1 MRKSF
6 LASVAVI
13 GLTTASVAYA
23 QQDATTTDPAAPAEQ
38 VTPMTEPEV
47 PASGDTMGAAG
58 NEAGGAAEQGIE
70 GAGPTMTESDGGMGT
85 APTDT
90 GAGTGT
96 STAQSYQPY
105 SGQEQGSFTGTI
117 AGDFSADEL
126 MDRNIVDMEGN
137 NVGKVSDLLIGS
149 DGTIQNVLVDV
160 GGFLGIGTRTVALGL
175 DQVQMAQGDAEDLVV
190 NMTREQVEN
199 LPQVEEQDGT
209 WGTMPETPDMPAD
222 TGTTAPGL
230 APAPGTDPAAPATT
244 TP

>member
-38 VTPMTEPEV
+38 VTPMTEPEA
-47 PASGDTMGAAG
+47 PTGGETMGAAG
-58 NEAGGAAEQGIE
+58 NEAGGAAQQGIE
-70 GAGPTMTESDGGMGT
+70 GAGPTMTESDGSMGT
-85 APTDT
+85 APTE
-90 GAGTGT
+90 TGT

-105 SGQEQGSFTGTI
+105 SGQEAGSFTGTI

-126 MDRNIVDMEGN
+126 MNRNIVDMEGN
-137 NVGKVSDLLIGS
+137 NVGQISDLLIGS

-160 GGFLGIGTRTVALGL
+160 GGFLGIGTRTVSLGL

-190 NMTREQVEN
+190 NMSREQIEN
-199 LPQVEEQDGT
+199 LPQVEERDGT
-209 WGTMPETPDMPAD
+209 WGMMPETPDMPAD

-230 APAPGTDPAAPATT
+230 APATGTDPAAPAAPATT

>member
-23 QQDATTTDPAAPAEQ
+23 QQDATTTDPAAPAGQ
-38 VTPMTEPEV
+38 VTPMTEPEA
-47 PASGDTMGAAG
+47 PAGGDTMGAAG
-58 NEAGGAAEQGIE
+58 NEAGGAAQQGID
-70 GAGPTMTESDGGMGT
+70 GAGPTMTESDGSMGT
-85 APTDT
+85 APTHT
-90 GAGTGT
+90 GAM
-96 STAQSYQPY
+96 TAQSYQPY
-105 SGQEQGSFTGTI
+105 SGQEAGSFTGTI
-117 AGDFSADEL
+117 AGDFSADDL
-126 MDRNIVDMEGN
+126 MNRNIVDMEGN
-137 NVGKVSDLLIGS
+137 NVGQVSDLLIGS

-209 WGTMPETPDMPAD
+209 WGTMPETPDMPTD

-230 APAPGTDPAAPATT
+230 APAPGTDPAAPAAPATT